1 MNVLHLLASGGVGG
15 IEVLC
20 KEYAQYS
27 QHNNVFVFLLG
38 KTRTICKEMKKNG
51 AIVCEINNSKLDI
64 VGTFKEL
71 SELCKIHKID
81 VIVEH
86 HSSPILYIYIWA
98 LKLKYRSLKTVMY
111 AHSNAALMLRL
122 EEKGLFFRKLV
133 LSRGLYKADR
143 IVAISNSV
151 KKSLIHYFKV
161 NENKIKVIYN
171 GVDIRKFSSDI
182 QKSNSYSKIIYVG
195 RLIEKKGV
203 QQILDELSNL
213 SSEIK
218 YHFMIVGDGDY
229 REELEKCVKQKHLEG
244 KVSFLGTRDNV
255 AELLKE
261 SDIFIHMPILE
272 EGFGITIIEAM
283 AAGLICICN
292 DRGAIP
298 EIIDNGVNGFI
309 LDHNKTGELSEL
321 LNKMFYAENHNKLN
335 AMGINAIN
343 SAKKYSIENFSQNL
357 DKLIEDTILNCE

>member
-27 QHNNVFVFLLG
+27 QHKNVFVFLLG

-51 AIVCEINNSKLDI
+51 DIVYEINNSKLDI
-64 VGTFKEL
+64 PGTFKAL
-71 SELCKIHKID
+71 SGLCEAHKID

-86 HSSPILYIYIWA
+86 HSSPILYMYIWA
-98 LKLKYRSLKTVMY
+98 LKLKYKSLRSVMY
-111 AHSNAALMLRL
+111 AHSNAALILRL
-122 EEKGLFFRKLV
+122 EEKGLFFRKIV
-133 LSRGLYKADR
+133 LSKGLYQADR

-151 KKSLIHYFKV
+151 KESLVHYFKIK
-161 NENKIKVIYN
+161 EDKIRVIYN
-171 GVDIRKFSSDI
+171 GVNTEKFSSDI
-182 QKSNSYSKIIYVG
+182 QKRKSYSKIIYVG

-203 QQILDELSNL
+203 QLTLDELSNL
-213 SSEIK
+213 SPETK
-218 YHFMIVGDGDY
+218 FYFMIVGDGDY
-229 REELEKCVKQKHLEG
+229 REELEKYVKRKHLEG
-244 KVSFLGTRDNV
+244 KVSFWGTRNDV

-261 SDIFIHMPILE
+261 SDIFIHMPLLE

-309 LDHNKTGELSEL
+309 LDHNKTGVLSEL
-321 LNKMFYAENHNKLN
+321 LNRIFYAENHNKLN
-335 AMGINAIN
+335 EIGMNAVN
-343 SAKKYSIENFSQNL
+343 SAKKYSIENFSQSL
-357 DKLIEDTILNCE
+357 DKLIENSVFEL